1 MDSDQSRETTVKLNM
16 LLAALL
22 VMVAGCKGPNV
33 QQVQQQEA
41 APVNCATAEG
51 DLRTLQSEKV
61 SAAKQAADGVSAI
74 APIGLV
80 ANAATGQEKGKLM
93 IASGDY
99 NKMIDQ
105 KIAQIKSTC
114 GIN

>member
-1 MDSDQSRETTVKLNM
+1 MKTSIPFVLSIV
-16 LLAALL
+16 LLA
-22 VMVAGCKGPNV
+22 GCQGPNV

-51 DLRTLQSEKV
+51 DLRVLQSEKV
-61 SAAKQAADGVSAI
+61 STAKMIEDGVTAI
-74 APIGLV
+74 TPVGLV
-80 ANAATGQEKGKLM
+80 AGTATGKEKGKLQ

-114 GIN
+114 GIQ

>member
-1 MDSDQSRETTVKLNM
+1 MKAQ
-16 LLAALL
+16 LALAVL
-22 VMVAGCKGPNV
+22 VVLISGCKGPNV
-33 QQVQQQEA
+33 QEVQQQEA

-51 DLRTLQSEKV
+51 DLRVLQSEKV
-61 SAAKQAADGVSAI
+61 STAKQIADGVTAI
-74 APIGLV
+74 TPVGLV
-80 ANAATGQEKGKLM
+80 VGTASGQEKGKLQ

-114 GIN
+114 GIQ

>member
-1 MDSDQSRETTVKLNM
+1 MKTSIPFVLSIV
-16 LLAALL
+16 LLA
-22 VMVAGCKGPNV
+22 GCQGPNV

-51 DLRTLQSEKV
+51 DLRVLQSEKV
-61 SAAKQAADGVSAI
+61 STAKMIEDGVTAI
-74 APIGLV
+74 TPVGLV
-80 ANAATGQEKGKLM
+80 VGTATGKEKGKVQ

-114 GIN
+114 GIQ